1 MNGPERLA
9 QGETIPPGYRDVR
22 LAQGPVV
29 SVVVVASGAAPLPR
43 SLDRLA
49 RECGRRG
56 VERVAVHCGD
66 AAGADTGTLEAAFPG
81 VRFVWSAG
89 RVPGAVLRQ
98 RGLAAAEG
106 DIVVFA
112 DDVEA
117 ATPGWLEERLGRWPV
132 RSANFRGADRPS
144 DDLTTASS
152 PVR

>member
-1 MNGPERLA
+1 MTGPERLA
-9 QGETIPPGYRDVR
+9 PGETIPAGYRDVR
-22 LAQGPVV
+22 MARGPVV
-29 SVVVVASGAAPLPR
+29 SVVVVASGAAPLAR
-43 SLDRLA
+43 SLARLA
-49 RECGRRG
+49 RDCGRRG
-56 VERVAVHCGD
+56 VELVAVHGD
-66 AAGADTGTLEAAFPG
+66 ADPADAGALQAAYPG
-81 VRFVWSAG
+81 VRFVPAPG
-89 RVPGAVLRQ
+89 RVSGSVLRQ

-117 ATPGWLEERLGRWPV
+117 AAPGWLEERLGRWPV